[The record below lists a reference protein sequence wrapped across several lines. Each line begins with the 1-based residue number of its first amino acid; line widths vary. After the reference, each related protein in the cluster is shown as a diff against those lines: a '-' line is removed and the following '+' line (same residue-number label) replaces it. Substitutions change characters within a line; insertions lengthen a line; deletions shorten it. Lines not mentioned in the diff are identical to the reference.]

1 MAYKRQILLTSLE
14 AKYDLR
20 DQKWYMWYMWKW
32 VATLDF
38 QNFANECCNRDL
50 HIVVVKEIRAR
61 IGFGWRFR
69 KAWLNII
76 KSSAL
81 YQSVTL
87 RLPLVKGK
95 VCIVDHSHH
104 MCPNA
109 LSHITMRVAKW
120 HGSNGLDGI
129 QWDGL

>member
-95 VCIVDHSHH
+95 VCIVDHSH
-104 MCPNA
+104 NA
-109 LSHITMRVAKW
+109 LSHIAMHVSYRP
-120 HGSNGLDGI
+120 HGSNGVDGK
-129 QWDGL
+129 QHDGL